1 MAALRD
7 AGWDVAVIDNLRTG
21 FRYAIPDDVAFYED
35 GIENKAL
42 KTQIFSER
50 GIGAIMHFAGSII
63 VTESVEKPLNYYR
76 NNTVNSHGLVTT
88 AIAAG
93 IRHFIFSSTAVVCGN
108 PTAIPI
114 GETHPTAPINPYGR
128 SKLMTE
134 MMLAD
139 TAEAHDFNFCAL
151 RYFNVAGA
159 DPDLRTGQSTA
170 GATHLI
176 EVAVEAALGKRD
188 YVAVYGTD
196 YDAADGTGVRGE
208 PSALVSENASILRE
222 LKWQPRYD
230 DLETIIRHALAWE
243 RKLSEM
249 RTGR

>member
-1 MAALRD
+1 
-7 AGWDVAVIDNLRTG
+7 
-21 FRYAIPDDVAFYED
+21 
-35 GIENKAL
+35 
-42 KTQIFSER
+42 
-50 GIGAIMHFAGSII
+50 
-63 VTESVEKPLNYYR
+63 LNYYR

-139 TAEAHDFNFCAL
+139 TAEAHVFNFCAL

-188 YVAVYGTD
+188 
-196 YDAADGTGVRGE
+196 
-208 PSALVSENASILRE
+208 ENASILRE
-222 LKWQPRYD
+222 LKWQPRHD

-249 RTGR
+249 QTGR